1 MSDQPVTSPI
11 PFEEPT
17 LEQKKQWLIEWKVKV
32 QDEMAGYNEERDKLF
47 AVYKNQKELYDGWL
61 SSKMKRIKKYDNV
74 LNGRKKVL
82 IDIEKELANLEKST
96 AEKDQQV

>member
-1 MSDQPVTSPI
+1 MSDQPIAPAI

-17 LEQKKQWLIEWKVKV
+17 LEQKKQWLNEWKIKV

-47 AVYKNQKELYDGWL
+47 AVYKKQKEMYDSWL
-61 SSKMKRIKKYDNV
+61 STKMKRIKKYDNV

-82 IDIEKELANLEKST
+82 IDIEKELANLDKSAPT
-96 AEKDQQV
+96 QDTPI

>member
-1 MSDQPVTSPI
+1 MIDQPVTTHI

-17 LEQKKQWLIEWKVKV
+17 LEQKKQWLNEWRIKV

-47 AVYKNQKELYDGWL
+47 AVYKKQKEMYDSWL

-82 IDIEKELANLEKST
+82 IDIDKELANLDKS
-96 AEKDQQV
+96 APSQDVSI

>member
-17 LEQKKQWLIEWKVKV
+17 LEQKKQWLVEWKAKV
-32 QDEMAGYNEERDKLF
+32 QDEMSGYNEERDKLF
-47 AVYKNQKELYDGWL
+47 AVYKKQKEMYDGWL

-96 AEKDQQV
+96 SVQDPQV

>member
-17 LEQKKQWLIEWKVKV
+17 LEQKKQWLVEWKVKV
-32 QDEMAGYNEERDKLF
+32 QEEMVGYNEERDKLF
-47 AVYKNQKELYDGWL
+47 AVYKKQREMYDGWL

-82 IDIEKELANLEKST
+82 IDIEKELANLENSNLPQN
-96 AEKDQQV
+96 QQV